1 MTKHQNK
8 KSVLIKVYGKVQGV
22 GFRFYT
28 TKKAVELNITG
39 YVQNKPDG
47 SVYIEAEGEEIDL
60 LTFIDWCN
68 IGPQWAR
75 VSKVETQFVPPL
87 NYSGF
92 ITK

>member
-1 MTKHQNK
+1 MTKAAI
-8 KSVLIKVYGKVQGV
+8 IKVYGRVQGV

-28 TKKAVELNITG
+28 NKKAVELNISG

-47 SVYIEAEGEEIDL
+47 SVYIEAEGDETNL

-75 VSKVETQFVPPL
+75 VSNVETQFVPPI
-87 NYSGF
+87 NFVSF
-92 ITK
+92 QIK